1 LPAARSQR
9 AALLAP
15 HLRCN
20 RAASVRDWKEL
31 PYVWGPEWSPEFW
44 GKEMNG
50 NFEPR

>member
-1 LPAARSQR
+1 MDKIS
-9 AALLAP
+9 
-15 HLRCN
+15 
-20 RAASVRDWKEL
+20 ASWTCRDWNEL